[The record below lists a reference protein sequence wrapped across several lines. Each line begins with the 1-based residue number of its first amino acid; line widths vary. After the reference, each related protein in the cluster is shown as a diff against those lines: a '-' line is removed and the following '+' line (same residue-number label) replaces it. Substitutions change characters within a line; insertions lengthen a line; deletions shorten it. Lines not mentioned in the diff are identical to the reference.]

1 MVNDVIEMIDNV
13 WYTTM
18 RKHYCI
24 FIAKNYSTYS
34 EFFREER

>member
-1 MVNDVIEMIDNV
+1 MMMNDDVIEMIDNV

-24 FIAKNYSTYS
+24 FI
-34 EFFREER
+34 EELFNLQ